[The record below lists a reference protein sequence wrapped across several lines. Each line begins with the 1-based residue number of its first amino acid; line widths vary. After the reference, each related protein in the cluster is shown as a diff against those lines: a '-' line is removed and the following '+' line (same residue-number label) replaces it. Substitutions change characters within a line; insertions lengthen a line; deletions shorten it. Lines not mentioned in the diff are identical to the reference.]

1 MRNVLRKWLVTICFV
16 TLIGLV
22 IYKANQKIYDRECAY
37 EVGMVTSDACQLVC
51 KFYYTGKINSEIE
64 LPIKTIMKIQTIEKA
79 YTYSMY
85 DFLHNKKVSEDIIE
99 TVYREVLRRYP
110 ESLFTINK
118 IEIRLY

>member
-1 MRNVLRKWLVTICFV
+1 MVVTICFV
-16 TLIGLV
+16 TSIGLV
-22 IYKANQKIYDRECAY
+22 IYKINQEMCNREYTC
-37 EVGMVTSDACQLVC
+37 EVGMVTLDACQLIC

-64 LPIKTIMKIQTIEKA
+64 LPIKTIMQIRTIEKA
-79 YTYSMY
+79 YTYSMQ